1 MMKPLR
7 QPPVRAL
14 ARILPV
20 TLALLATGIATI
32 PCHAEPREEPA
43 KETAAN
49 AKDMKD
55 GFDRLY
61 QLRVDYF
68 RRQVKI
74 YEGIKDE
81 KSAGAAAKEVRTL
94 LPLQKSIDSLTKE
107 FGPEGPEVYSEMQA
121 KYGKELQ
128 EFSTKFLRLSYALA
142 DKPYF
147 KAVESAELKNGVE
160 LGEPGAREALA
171 IVEGGETPGPVEV
184 VAKDPATKKAIEE
197 LLATAKSLNELLGG
211 MKEVKGEE
219 RKTRIDAAMDLATQL
234 GAQLKGSDPR
244 PEAVEDLARN
254 QETMRAGL
262 APLLLKVSEL
272 MQDPQLAE
280 PLNEVLAK
288 IMEAF
293 AGA

>member
-1 MMKPLR
+1 
-7 QPPVRAL
+7 
-14 ARILPV
+14 
-20 TLALLATGIATI
+20 
-32 PCHAEPREEPA
+32 
-43 KETAAN
+43 
-49 AKDMKD
+49 MKD